1 MPYVPYAWQQSGRT
15 ISLES
20 TQSKRLNVLGF
31 MNKRNE
37 LEAYTFAGT
46 VDGAVVIRCIDELWA
61 YTSWSHLV
69 RYIDEGIQTV
79 GDKYK
84 IHFG

>member
-1 MPYVPYAWQQSGRT
+1 ALEILQTEDRDGIIDLRYFDESGFCLVPYVPYAWQQSGRT

-37 LEAYTFAGT
+37 LEAYT
-46 VDGAVVIRCIDELWA
+46 
-61 YTSWSHLV
+61 
-69 RYIDEGIQTV
+69 
-79 GDKYK
+79 
-84 IHFG
+84 